1 MSYFSEA
8 EAAIIA
14 VFSTIDEDDPDDPGT
29 GLLTGVAVDKS
40 GQILVIDSDMAE
52 VKVFTDDG
60 QMTGSFGRGVLKSPW
75 DIFTTS
81 SGKIVVSD
89 PGKGD
94 IKVFSSHGKFLTT
107 SDAAYHLIEPYGM
120 AYNHVTKEMVVT
132 DKGTSSVYVHNPSGI
147 VTDVLKV
154 RDGEKQSTFLFPS
167 YVTMDRHNRVYATDA
182 SKHSLFVFDAKR
194 QFVFKYGSEG
204 GGENQLQHPAG
215 VCVDHHGNILVADLE
230 NSRIHLLDA
239 NGEFR
244 DFLLTWED
252 GISEPMAMTFDNQG
266 HLVVTEAST
275 GVVKV
280 YNYELLLSKY
290 ENPQS

>member
-8 EAAIIA
+8 EATLA

-29 GLLTGVAVDKS
+29 GLLTGVTVDKA
-40 GQILVIDSDMAE
+40 GHILVIDSDMAQ
-52 VKVFTDDG
+52 VKVFTDQG
-60 QMTGSFGRGVLKSPW
+60 QLLESFGRGTLNSPW

-94 IKVFSSHGKFLTT
+94 IKVFSARGKFLTT
-107 SDAAYHLIEPYGM
+107 SEAAYHLIEPYGM
-120 AYNHVTKEMVVT
+120 AYNNVTKEMVVS
-132 DKGTSSVYVHNPSGI
+132 DKGTCSVYVHNPSGI

-154 RDGEKQSTFLFPS
+154 RNGDEQSTFSFPS
-167 YVTMDRHNRVYATDA
+167 HVTIDRQNRVYVTDA
-182 SKHSLFVFDAKR
+182 TQHCLYAFDEKR

-230 NSRIHLLDA
+230 NSRIHQLDM
-239 NGEFR
+239 NGKFQ

-252 GISEPMAMTFDNQG
+252 GISEPLAMTFNNQG

-280 YNYELLLSKY
+280 FNYKLLLSKY
-290 ENPQS
+290 ENLHN